1 MDEDFKPANDK
12 ISISSIKVAQK
23 INLAA
28 VSLRLK
34 PKSIATSAQSRL
46 TLMMY

>member
-23 INLAA
+23 INLAK

-34 PKSIATSAQSRL
+34 PKSIATSAQSSL
-46 TLMMY
+46 SLMI